1 MIRKTHLPPDATL
14 LQVAGDLAA
23 PEEYLRRLLG
33 NMRFC
38 QKRHGDARVRIGV
51 TGKQKGKGFSPSYR
65 IDYHQDGV
73 ETVFN
78 GFGGTSHSAFTE
90 TNVRETNWSRGHAT
104 IQEVQRLYDELRK
117 SDSHKGDPKTDGA
130 SRQDASRDN
139 VSRDDVTQ
147 SVPRES

>member
-1 MIRKTHLPPDATL
+1 MTPRTHLPPDATL
-14 LQVAGDLAA
+14 IEVAGDLTE

-38 QKRHGDARVRIGV
+38 QKRHGDALVRIGV
-51 TGKQKGKGFSPSYR
+51 TGKGRKGFSPSYR
-65 IDYHQDGV
+65 IDYHADGV

-104 IQEVQRLYDELRK
+104 IQEVQRLYDALRK
-117 SDSHKGDPKTDGA
+117 GPA
-130 SRQDASRDN
+130 RA
-139 VSRDDVTQ
+139 
-147 SVPRES
+147 P

>member
-14 LQVAGDLAA
+14 IQVAGDLAE

-38 QKRHGDARVRIGV
+38 QKRHGDALVRIGV
-51 TGKQKGKGFSPSYR
+51 TGKGKGGGKGGGLSPSYR
-65 IDYHQDGV
+65 IDYRVDGA

-90 TNVRETNWSRGHAT
+90 TNVRETNWSRAHAT
-104 IQEVQRLYDELRK
+104 IQEVQRLYDDLRK
-117 SDSHKGDPKTDGA
+117 GS
-130 SRQDASRDN
+130 
-139 VSRDDVTQ
+139 
-147 SVPRES
+147 PRAP

>member
-14 LQVAGDLAA
+14 IQVAGDLAE

-38 QKRHGDARVRIGV
+38 QKRHGDALVRIGV
-51 TGKQKGKGFSPSYR
+51 TGKSRGASKGAGLSPSYR
-65 IDYHQDGV
+65 IDYRVDGV

-117 SDSHKGDPKTDGA
+117 GAPWASDQG
-130 SRQDASRDN
+130 
-139 VSRDDVTQ
+139 
-147 SVPRES
+147 